1 MPVQAIDNYSDFV
14 EEWSAGV
21 IVVLAER
28 KEDSTF
34 AISRHRAVD
43 EQTTSR
49 AQACAQPRSRGTG
62 WSRGP
67 RTEAHKPMR
76 TYVNRN

>member
-14 EEWSAGV
+14 EEQSAGV

-34 AISRHRAVD
+34 TISRHKAVD

-49 AQACAQPRSRGTG
+49 AQVCAQPRHWLELRATHGGIQTN
-62 WSRGP
+62 P
-67 RTEAHKPMR
+67 HI
-76 TYVNRN
+76 

>member
-14 EEWSAGV
+14 EERSAGV

-34 AISRHRAVD
+34 AISRHKAVD
-43 EQTTSR
+43 EQTTSH
-49 AQACAQPRSRGTG
+49 AQACVQPHSHGTG
-62 WSRGP
+62 WS
-67 RTEAHKPMR
+67 
-76 TYVNRN
+76 

>member
-14 EEWSAGV
+14 EERSAGV

-43 EQTTSR
+43 ERATSR
-49 AQACAQPRSRGTG
+49 APVCVQTHSQDAG
-62 WSRGP
+62 WSWGATHAGTQTDP
-67 RTEAHKPMR
+67 HMWKP
-76 TYVNRN
+76 

>member
-1 MPVQAIDNYSDFV
+1 MPMQAIDNYSDFV
-14 EEWSAGV
+14 EERSAGV

-34 AISRHRAVD
+34 TISRHRAVD

-49 AQACAQPRSRGTG
+49 ARARVQTRGQDAG
-62 WSRGP
+62 WSWGATQSDP
-67 RTEAHKPMR
+67 HIWKP
-76 TYVNRN
+76 

>member
-1 MPVQAIDNYSDFV
+1 MPMQAIDNYSDFV
-14 EEWSAGV
+14 EERSAGV

-34 AISRHRAVD
+34 TISRHRAVD
-43 EQTTSR
+43 EQTTSSAR
-49 AQACAQPRSRGTG
+49 ACARTRSRGAG

-67 RTEAHKPMR
+67 RTEAYKLIR
-76 TYVNRN
+76 TYENHN

>member
-14 EEWSAGV
+14 EERSAGV

-43 EQTTSR
+43 GRAASR
-49 AQACAQPRSRGTG
+49 APACVRTHSQDAG
-62 WSRGP
+62 WS
-67 RTEAHKPMR
+67 
-76 TYVNRN
+76 